1 MLQELGLTA
10 ILIVLLIAKLM
21 EGEKTSPLLYPLVMV
36 LLLGHLLISFVGN
49 TTGMLFGG
57 MYVNTPLIG
66 MEKGILGLGT
76 LLICL
81 QAGTWLKN
89 HKHSTE
95 FFMLLI
101 ATLMGMD
108 YLLSAGNLLMFYLAL
123 ELSTI
128 PLAALCNFDLE
139 KRRSSESAMKLILSS
154 AFSSGILLFGISM
167 LYGATGSLNFI
178 EISRSFMGTEMEMLA
193 LIFIFSGFAFKIAV
207 VPFHFWTADVYE
219 GAPIPVTAF
228 LSVISKGAMIFA
240 LTTML
245 YKVFGAYAAMWYNIL
260 FVASAI
266 TMTLGNL
273 FAMRQMNIKR
283 FLAFSSIT
291 QAGYLLLGL
300 SGASAEGAT
309 SVVYF
314 MLVYIFSNLGAFGV
328 LALVSA
334 ATGKEEIHDFKGFYK
349 NNPVLSWVFALSL
362 FSLAGI
368 PPTAG
373 FFGKLFLITAGAS
386 RFNMPFLVIAALNM
400 VISLFYYLKVVRAM
414 LVEQQDEP
422 LPTIAVPFY
431 ARIALVVCVAGV
443 LLTGFFGQIY
453 EYIHT
458 LSLGF

>member
-21 EGEKTSPLLYPLVMV
+21 EAEKSFSKVYALVLTLLAAHTALAFLYNTSGV
-36 LLLGHLLISFVGN
+36 LFS
-49 TTGMLFGG
+49 G
-57 MYVNTPLIG
+57 MYFNTALIG
-66 MEKGILGLGT
+66 FEKGLLALGT
-76 LLICL
+76 LLICM
-81 QAGTWLKN
+81 QAGTWLNN
-89 HKHSTE
+89 HKHGIE

-101 ATLMGMD
+101 ATLMGME
-108 YLLSAGNLLMFYLAL
+108 YVLSAGNMLMFYLGL

-128 PLAALCNFDLE
+128 PLAALCNFELE
-139 KRRSSESAMKLILSS
+139 KRKSSESAMKLILSS

-167 LYGATGSLNFI
+167 LYGATGSINFI
-178 EISRSFMGTEMEMLA
+178 EISRNFMGTEMEMLA

-219 GAPIPVTAF
+219 GAPIPVTSF
-228 LSVISKGAMIFA
+228 LSVISKGTMIFA

-245 YKVFGAYAAMWYNIL
+245 YRVFGAYAALWYNVL
-260 FVASAI
+260 FVAAAI

-273 FAMRQMNIKR
+273 FAMRQSNIKR

-300 SGASAEGAT
+300 SAASGEGAA

-314 MLVYIFSNLGAFGV
+314 MLIYIFSNLGAFGV
-328 LALVSA
+328 LALVSS
-334 ATGKEEIHDFKGFYK
+334 ATGKEDIHDFKGFYK
-349 NNPVLSWVFALSL
+349 NNPILSWVFALSL

-386 RFNMPFLVIAALNM
+386 RFNLPFLIIAALNM
-400 VISLFYYLKVVRAM
+400 VISLFYYLKLVRAM
-414 LVEQQDEP
+414 LVDQQDEP
-422 LPTIAVPFY
+422 LPPIATPFF
-431 ARIALVVCVAGV
+431 AKIALFICMAGV
-443 LLTGFFGQIY
+443 LITGLFGHVY

-458 LSLGF
+458 LTSGF